1 MDVVL
6 NGDRRGMQG
15 PLQSVCSPPV
25 SSNLMCLAHGSIPL
39 DCKHKGPSSLLDV
52 LNPNFVGRRLSGNAS
67 QVPWNCV
74 GSLEWLHVR

>member
-52 LNPNFVGRRLSGNAS
+52 LNSLLAVDFRAMLVKYPGTVLVLWSG
-67 QVPWNCV
+67 CT
-74 GSLEWLHVR
+74 